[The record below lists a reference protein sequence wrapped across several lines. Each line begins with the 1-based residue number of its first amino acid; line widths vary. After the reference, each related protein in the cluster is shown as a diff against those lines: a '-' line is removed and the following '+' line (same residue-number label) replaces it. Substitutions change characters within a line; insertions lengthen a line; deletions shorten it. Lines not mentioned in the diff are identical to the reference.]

1 MIITIARKCGCDAD
15 TIGRAVAEKYHLH
28 FMDREAIAAGA
39 KEAGCYDE
47 YEEFYS
53 ERPVNSLLYS
63 IVMETEEDNVLHD
76 TPAMAL
82 TFIDRLPLED
92 GCEGYVIQGR
102 CANFAFQGRDDVVSV
117 FLTANDAFCVD
128 TVADTHGV
136 SVRKAKTVVRETN
149 DNRKTYHKYYT
160 GQEWGQAENYDL
172 CLNVAK
178 LGVDG
183 VIAMIDSF
191 IQNRKQAGVKRVV
204 FASSCCVY
212 GSSSKPCRESA
223 PKHPGS
229 PYALSKQIGEEL
241 CRFYTQT
248 YGLETVCLCY
258 FNVYGAGQNPN
269 GAYAAVIAQFLQC
282 ALKGQPVRID
292 GTGRQS
298 RDFIAVEDVARANI
312 LAAQKGVP
320 GETYNVACGKSYS
333 LLALL
338 RLIEQTTHQKLAR
351 TFAPSRAGDV
361 RTSSADISKI
371 SRLGFK
377 PRIMLQTGIAR
388 LWHTLQQ

>member
-28 FMDREAIAAGA
+28 FMDREAIATGA

-172 CLNVAK
+172 
-178 LGVDG
+178 
-183 VIAMIDSF
+183 
-191 IQNRKQAGVKRVV
+191 
-204 FASSCCVY
+204 
-212 GSSSKPCRESA
+212 
-223 PKHPGS
+223 
-229 PYALSKQIGEEL
+229 
-241 CRFYTQT
+241 
-248 YGLETVCLCY
+248 
-258 FNVYGAGQNPN
+258 
-269 GAYAAVIAQFLQC
+269 
-282 ALKGQPVRID
+282 
-292 GTGRQS
+292 
-298 RDFIAVEDVARANI
+298 
-312 LAAQKGVP
+312 
-320 GETYNVACGKSYS
+320 
-333 LLALL
+333 
-338 RLIEQTTHQKLAR
+338 
-351 TFAPSRAGDV
+351 
-361 RTSSADISKI
+361 
-371 SRLGFK
+371 
-377 PRIMLQTGIAR
+377 
-388 LWHTLQQ
+388 

>member
-76 TPAMAL
+76 TPGRAL

-172 CLNVAK
+172 CLNAA
-178 LGVDG
+178 LGLVPYC
-183 VIAMIDSF
+183 F
-191 IQNRKQAGVKRVV
+191 
-204 FASSCCVY
+204 CCV
-212 GSSSKPCRESA
+212 SLPLNLCAAPWRTLCPRCR
-223 PKHPGS
+223 
-229 PYALSKQIGEEL
+229 ALI
-241 CRFYTQT
+241 CWA
-248 YGLETVCLCY
+248 
-258 FNVYGAGQNPN
+258 AG
-269 GAYAAVIAQFLQC
+269 
-282 ALKGQPVRID
+282 
-292 GTGRQS
+292 GTRWL
-298 RDFIAVEDVARANI
+298 F
-312 LAAQKGVP
+312 K
-320 GETYNVACGKSYS
+320 
-333 LLALL
+333 LL
-338 RLIEQTTHQKLAR
+338 
-351 TFAPSRAGDV
+351 
-361 RTSSADISKI
+361 
-371 SRLGFK
+371 
-377 PRIMLQTGIAR
+377 
-388 LWHTLQQ
+388 

>member
-1 MIITIARKCGCDAD
+1 
-15 TIGRAVAEKYHLH
+15 
-28 FMDREAIAAGA
+28 MDREAIAAGA

-76 TPAMAL
+76 TPGRAL

-136 SVRKAKTVVRETN
+136 SARKAKTVVRETN

-191 IQNRKQAGVKRVV
+191 IQNRK
-204 FASSCCVY
+204 
-212 GSSSKPCRESA
+212 
-223 PKHPGS
+223 
-229 PYALSKQIGEEL
+229 
-241 CRFYTQT
+241 
-248 YGLETVCLCY
+248 
-258 FNVYGAGQNPN
+258 
-269 GAYAAVIAQFLQC
+269 
-282 ALKGQPVRID
+282 
-292 GTGRQS
+292 
-298 RDFIAVEDVARANI
+298 
-312 LAAQKGVP
+312 
-320 GETYNVACGKSYS
+320 
-333 LLALL
+333 
-338 RLIEQTTHQKLAR
+338 
-351 TFAPSRAGDV
+351 
-361 RTSSADISKI
+361 
-371 SRLGFK
+371 
-377 PRIMLQTGIAR
+377 
-388 LWHTLQQ
+388 

>member
-1 MIITIARKCGCDAD
+1 
-15 TIGRAVAEKYHLH
+15 
-28 FMDREAIAAGA
+28 MDREAIAAGA

-76 TPAMAL
+76 TPARAL

-136 SVRKAKTVVRETN
+136 SARKAKTVVRETN
-149 DNRKTYHKYYT
+149 DRRKTYHKYYT

-191 IQNRKQAGVKRVV
+191 IQNRK
-204 FASSCCVY
+204 
-212 GSSSKPCRESA
+212 
-223 PKHPGS
+223 
-229 PYALSKQIGEEL
+229 
-241 CRFYTQT
+241 
-248 YGLETVCLCY
+248 
-258 FNVYGAGQNPN
+258 
-269 GAYAAVIAQFLQC
+269 
-282 ALKGQPVRID
+282 
-292 GTGRQS
+292 
-298 RDFIAVEDVARANI
+298 
-312 LAAQKGVP
+312 
-320 GETYNVACGKSYS
+320 
-333 LLALL
+333 
-338 RLIEQTTHQKLAR
+338 
-351 TFAPSRAGDV
+351 
-361 RTSSADISKI
+361 
-371 SRLGFK
+371 
-377 PRIMLQTGIAR
+377 
-388 LWHTLQQ
+388 

>member
-15 TIGRAVAEKYHLH
+15 SISRAVAEKYHLH

-76 TPAMAL
+76 TPARAL

-178 LGVDG
+178 
-183 VIAMIDSF
+183 
-191 IQNRKQAGVKRVV
+191 
-204 FASSCCVY
+204 
-212 GSSSKPCRESA
+212 
-223 PKHPGS
+223 
-229 PYALSKQIGEEL
+229 IGE
-241 CRFYTQT
+241 
-248 YGLETVCLCY
+248 
-258 FNVYGAGQNPN
+258 
-269 GAYAAVIAQFLQC
+269 
-282 ALKGQPVRID
+282 
-292 GTGRQS
+292 
-298 RDFIAVEDVARANI
+298 
-312 LAAQKGVP
+312 
-320 GETYNVACGKSYS
+320 
-333 LLALL
+333 
-338 RLIEQTTHQKLAR
+338 
-351 TFAPSRAGDV
+351 
-361 RTSSADISKI
+361 
-371 SRLGFK
+371 
-377 PRIMLQTGIAR
+377 
-388 LWHTLQQ
+388 

>member
-15 TIGRAVAEKYHLH
+15 SIGRAVAEKYHLQ
-28 FMDREAIAAGA
+28 FMDREAIAVGA

-63 IVMETEEDNVLHD
+63 IVMETEEDNVLND
-76 TPAMAL
+76 TPARAL

-136 SVRKAKTVVRETN
+136 SARKARAVVRETN
-149 DNRKTYHKYYT
+149 DRRKTYHKYYT

-191 IQNRKQAGVKRVV
+191 IQNKK
-204 FASSCCVY
+204 
-212 GSSSKPCRESA
+212 
-223 PKHPGS
+223 
-229 PYALSKQIGEEL
+229 
-241 CRFYTQT
+241 
-248 YGLETVCLCY
+248 
-258 FNVYGAGQNPN
+258 
-269 GAYAAVIAQFLQC
+269 
-282 ALKGQPVRID
+282 
-292 GTGRQS
+292 
-298 RDFIAVEDVARANI
+298 
-312 LAAQKGVP
+312 
-320 GETYNVACGKSYS
+320 
-333 LLALL
+333 
-338 RLIEQTTHQKLAR
+338 
-351 TFAPSRAGDV
+351 
-361 RTSSADISKI
+361 
-371 SRLGFK
+371 
-377 PRIMLQTGIAR
+377 
-388 LWHTLQQ
+388 

>member
-15 TIGRAVAEKYHLH
+15 SIGRAVAEKYHLY

-76 TPAMAL
+76 TPARAL

-136 SVRKAKTVVRETN
+136 SARKAKTVVRETN
-149 DNRKTYHKYYT
+149 DRRKTYHKYYT

-191 IQNRKQAGVKRVV
+191 IQNRK
-204 FASSCCVY
+204 
-212 GSSSKPCRESA
+212 
-223 PKHPGS
+223 
-229 PYALSKQIGEEL
+229 
-241 CRFYTQT
+241 
-248 YGLETVCLCY
+248 
-258 FNVYGAGQNPN
+258 
-269 GAYAAVIAQFLQC
+269 
-282 ALKGQPVRID
+282 
-292 GTGRQS
+292 
-298 RDFIAVEDVARANI
+298 
-312 LAAQKGVP
+312 
-320 GETYNVACGKSYS
+320 
-333 LLALL
+333 
-338 RLIEQTTHQKLAR
+338 
-351 TFAPSRAGDV
+351 
-361 RTSSADISKI
+361 
-371 SRLGFK
+371 
-377 PRIMLQTGIAR
+377 
-388 LWHTLQQ
+388 

>member
-15 TIGRAVAEKYHLH
+15 SIGREVAEKYHLH

-191 IQNRKQAGVKRVV
+191 IQNRK
-204 FASSCCVY
+204 
-212 GSSSKPCRESA
+212 
-223 PKHPGS
+223 
-229 PYALSKQIGEEL
+229 
-241 CRFYTQT
+241 
-248 YGLETVCLCY
+248 
-258 FNVYGAGQNPN
+258 
-269 GAYAAVIAQFLQC
+269 
-282 ALKGQPVRID
+282 
-292 GTGRQS
+292 
-298 RDFIAVEDVARANI
+298 
-312 LAAQKGVP
+312 
-320 GETYNVACGKSYS
+320 
-333 LLALL
+333 
-338 RLIEQTTHQKLAR
+338 
-351 TFAPSRAGDV
+351 
-361 RTSSADISKI
+361 
-371 SRLGFK
+371 
-377 PRIMLQTGIAR
+377 
-388 LWHTLQQ
+388 

>member
-15 TIGRAVAEKYHLH
+15 SISRAVAEKYHLH

-76 TPAMAL
+76 TPARAL

-128 TVADTHGV
+128 TVLPLHHGV

-183 VIAMIDSF
+183 VIAVIDSF
-191 IQNRKQAGVKRVV
+191 IQNRKIE
-204 FASSCCVY
+204 VY
-212 GSSSKPCRESA
+212 IQKPNPWEC
-223 PKHPGS
+223 GFGF
-229 PYALSKQIGEEL
+229 LSLFLKIKIH
-241 CRFYTQT
+241 RWK
-248 YGLETVCLCY
+248 
-258 FNVYGAGQNPN
+258 NVWNYVTNTA
-269 GAYAAVIAQFLQC
+269 
-282 ALKGQPVRID
+282 K
-292 GTGRQS
+292 
-298 RDFIAVEDVARANI
+298 NI
-312 LAAQKGVP
+312 KN
-320 GETYNVACGKSYS
+320 NV
-333 LLALL
+333 
-338 RLIEQTTHQKLAR
+338 T
-351 TFAPSRAGDV
+351 
-361 RTSSADISKI
+361 
-371 SRLGFK
+371 
-377 PRIMLQTGIAR
+377 TGIY
-388 LWHTLQQ
+388 LEK

>member
-1 MIITIARKCGCDAD
+1 MDTAQENIAAVALGLTAGVITSLVTVLVLSVLMGLSHEDYVTLLPKSITTAIGMGVSEELGGYVTITVAVIVVTGVLGNILGEFVCKIFRITEPISKGLALGASSHAIGTAKAIEIGEIEGAMSSLAIAVAGILTVVFASVFATFIDLSERFLRVGFFTERSYIYMIITIARKCGCDAD
-15 TIGRAVAEKYHLH
+15 SIGRAVAEKYHLH

-76 TPAMAL
+76 TPARAL

-160 GQEWGQAENYDL
+160 GQEWGQAENY
-172 CLNVAK
+172 
-178 LGVDG
+178 G
-183 VIAMIDSF
+183 
-191 IQNRKQAGVKRVV
+191 
-204 FASSCCVY
+204 
-212 GSSSKPCRESA
+212 
-223 PKHPGS
+223 
-229 PYALSKQIGEEL
+229 
-241 CRFYTQT
+241 
-248 YGLETVCLCY
+248 
-258 FNVYGAGQNPN
+258 
-269 GAYAAVIAQFLQC
+269 
-282 ALKGQPVRID
+282 PVP
-292 GTGRQS
+292 
-298 RDFIAVEDVARANI
+298 E
-312 LAAQKGVP
+312 
-320 GETYNVACGKSYS
+320 CGK
-333 LLALL
+333 
-338 RLIEQTTHQKLAR
+338 AR
-351 TFAPSRAGDV
+351 CRWCDCY
-361 RTSSADISKI
+361 D
-371 SRLGFK
+371 
-377 PRIMLQTGIAR
+377 
-388 LWHTLQQ
+388 

>member
-15 TIGRAVAEKYHLH
+15 SIGRAVAEKYHLH

-76 TPAMAL
+76 TPGRAL

-128 TVADTHGV
+128 TVADTYGV

-191 IQNRKQAGVKRVV
+191 IQNRK
-204 FASSCCVY
+204 
-212 GSSSKPCRESA
+212 
-223 PKHPGS
+223 
-229 PYALSKQIGEEL
+229 
-241 CRFYTQT
+241 
-248 YGLETVCLCY
+248 
-258 FNVYGAGQNPN
+258 
-269 GAYAAVIAQFLQC
+269 
-282 ALKGQPVRID
+282 
-292 GTGRQS
+292 
-298 RDFIAVEDVARANI
+298 
-312 LAAQKGVP
+312 
-320 GETYNVACGKSYS
+320 
-333 LLALL
+333 
-338 RLIEQTTHQKLAR
+338 
-351 TFAPSRAGDV
+351 
-361 RTSSADISKI
+361 
-371 SRLGFK
+371 
-377 PRIMLQTGIAR
+377 
-388 LWHTLQQ
+388 